1 MRVRDGLLP
10 RLGTAGFQGLFDNKW
25 QLEQI
30 RGESYLLLLDDL
42 IEKVVEKLV
51 RVLVHTVTPQ
61 KCPFLS
67 RTLSTDSRGV
77 TALLSAGFPETNT

>member
-1 MRVRDGLLP
+1 
-10 RLGTAGFQGLFDNKW
+10 
-25 QLEQI
+25 
-30 RGESYLLLLDDL
+30 
-42 IEKVVEKLV
+42 
-51 RVLVHTVTPQ
+51 LVHTVTPQ